1 MEKEFENLL
10 KSSKYPARNIGERK
24 FDINAQIAAVRKGIM
39 ELESLISKYSLSTVQ
54 SYMQY
59 IREDSA
65 EAISDALAVY
75 LSDNEVKESSF
86 EDFLDDGS
94 KIAVKIRITKD
105 SESYPS
111 CRAMVDF
118 SGTSPQ
124 MKNNLNAP
132 IAVTK
137 AAVLYAFRLLVN
149 RNIPLNSGCLDQID
163 IIIPEGTLLN
173 PDENA
178 AVVGGNVETSQRITD
193 VLLGALGIAAAS
205 QGTMNNFVFGS
216 ADNTGKQYYETI
228 AGGSGAI
235 DGSDGASGVQV
246 HMTNTRSTD
255 PEILEHRFNEIRL
268 DSFGIRKGSGGLGKN
283 KGGDG
288 VVREITFLEPKKV
301 SIVSERREIPPYG
314 MSGGESATCGCNL
327 LRNTSGEEIDLGG
340 KAERIIESGE
350 TIIIKTPGG
359 GGFGSN

>member
-1 MEKEFENLL
+1 ME
-10 KSSKYPARNIGERK
+10 I
-24 FDINAQIAAVRKGIM
+24 
-39 ELESLISKYSLSTVQ
+39 ESLISKYSLPTIQ

-75 LSDNEVKESSF
+75 LSDKEVKESSF

-94 KIAVKIRITKD
+94 KIAVKIRVTKD
-105 SESYPS
+105 SERYPS

-118 SGTSPQ
+118 SGTSSQ

-163 IIIPEGTLLN
+163 IIIPEGSLLN

-193 VLLGALGIAAAS
+193 VLLGCLLYTS
-205 QGTMNNFVFGS
+205 PS
-216 ADNTGKQYYETI
+216 P
-228 AGGSGAI
+228 
-235 DGSDGASGVQV
+235 
-246 HMTNTRSTD
+246 R
-255 PEILEHRFNEIRL
+255 
-268 DSFGIRKGSGGLGKN
+268 DS
-283 KGGDG
+283 
-288 VVREITFLEPKKV
+288 
-301 SIVSERREIPPYG
+301 
-314 MSGGESATCGCNL
+314 
-327 LRNTSGEEIDLGG
+327 
-340 KAERIIESGE
+340 
-350 TIIIKTPGG
+350 
-359 GGFGSN
+359 